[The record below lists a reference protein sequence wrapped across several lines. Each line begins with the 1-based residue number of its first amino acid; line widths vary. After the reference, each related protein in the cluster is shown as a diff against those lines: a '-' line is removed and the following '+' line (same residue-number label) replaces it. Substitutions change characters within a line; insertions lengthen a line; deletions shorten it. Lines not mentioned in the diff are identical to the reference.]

1 MKKRRMS
8 RRVAAA
14 KAADEQLL
22 EFVNLQ
28 YAYLT
33 TQETPPEFS
42 VYMDAL
48 TRDGI
53 RDTRNGGSDV

>member
-8 RRVAAA
+8 RRIAAA

-28 YAYLT
+28 YAYLAA
-33 TQETPPEFS
+33 QEMPTEFS
-42 VYMDAL
+42 VYVDAI
-48 TRDGI
+48 TRDNI
-53 RDTRNGGSDV
+53 RDARNGGSDV